1 MQMVPAYAANWLKL
15 ARQDRQLHPNV
26 AIYYVTGQCNLNCT
40 YCEDFGA
47 RRNSANENPL
57 PLEQAKEILRI
68 IRSGTD
74 SLFLTG
80 GEPFTHPHI
89 DSLVESAK
97 RDLRFREVTLIS
109 NGLLLPAHHALLPW
123 LDRLII
129 SLDSTDTEVWSEI
142 IGMPVSSAQAI
153 IKNTEAAASLQKEYG
168 FIMAINAVIS
178 PESLPAVEALLDFC
192 IRNRLL
198 ISFSPQ
204 SVNNWP
210 RYELSTSPEY
220 QAFISNLILLK
231 KRGAPILGS
240 TAYLNTLSHFEP
252 YDCYPTLV
260 PRIYPNGDLAYPC
273 RPLEK
278 GNNGQGSRTINLLE
292 FNRWNDV
299 WDLANPTYGQPP
311 RNCHSCFQQCYA
323 EPSLMQA
330 RPFTFLWE
338 CIRYPSS
345 RKGRLTTYAPG

>member
-1 MQMVPAYAANWLKL
+1 MQPAYIANWLKL
-15 ARQDRQLHPNV
+15 ARQDRHLHPNV
-26 AIYYVTGQCNLNCT
+26 AIYYVTGQCNLNCA

-47 RRNSANENPL
+47 RRNAGNESPL
-57 PLEQAKEILRI
+57 PLEQAKQILRI

-89 DSLVESAK
+89 DSLVEYAK

-129 SLDSTDTEVWSEI
+129 SLDSTDTEAWSKI
-142 IGMPVSSAQAI
+142 IGMPVSSAQSI
-153 IKNTEAAASLQKEYG
+153 IRNIEAAASLQKKYG
-168 FIMAINAVIS
+168 FIMAVNAVIS
-178 PESLPAVEALLDFC
+178 PESLPAVQALLDFC

-198 ISFSPQ
+198 VSFSPQ

-220 QAFISNLILLK
+220 QTFISKLILLK

-240 TAYLNTLSHFEP
+240 IAYLKTTF
-252 YDCYPTLV
+252 
-260 PRIYPNGDLAYPC
+260 
-273 RPLEK
+273 
-278 GNNGQGSRTINLLE
+278 
-292 FNRWNDV
+292 
-299 WDLANPTYGQPP
+299 
-311 RNCHSCFQQCYA
+311 
-323 EPSLMQA
+323 
-330 RPFTFLWE
+330 PF
-338 CIRYPSS
+338 
-345 RKGRLTTYAPG
+345 